1 MNLSELKNLDL
12 GALLKG
18 ALNKNSSLKGPQA
31 KMILWG
37 GLGALVF
44 VAYIVFVFLPY
55 LAEREQIAQKIAS
68 IPEMEAKIKY
78 LDVANK
84 RAQEELLQAEMNY
97 LELNR
102 LFSVESE
109 LEDMYQRLSQMA
121 SSQGLV
127 ISALSTD
134 GEEAIY
140 AGGRT
145 IPPGQAAAP
154 GAPNAPPAA
163 PNPNAN
169 QNANANA
176 AANATPL
183 FYRIKLKV
191 ELTGNYNR
199 YMRYRKLLAGFE
211 KTVNIDK
218 EQIILVSGNTHGL
231 VQVKSQLSTYRLP
244 QKLQT
249 KAANTPL
256 FQRSIEMALSPLVGN
271 AHAATK
277 SDTGKG
283 LLKNEQVVAVDP
295 LPTEGSRVNDR
306 DPFSKSSSGMIE
318 GGRDPRYSP
327 LLMADPQSYVIMG
340 VVVSNTTK
348 AAMIRTDFRES
359 FVVRVGDRL
368 GNQGG
373 VIADIDMDG
382 IILRQPNGKI
392 RLYLQSQAGQFPAES
407 SKGGGAR

>member
-18 ALNKNSSLKGPQA
+18 VLNKNSSLKGPQA
-31 KMILWG
+31 KMVLWG
-37 GLGALVF
+37 GFAALLF

-55 LAEREQIAQKIAS
+55 LAEREQMAQKIAA
-68 IPEMEAKIKY
+68 IPEMEAKVKY

-84 RAQEELLQAEMNY
+84 RAQEDLLQAEMNY

-102 LFSVESE
+102 LFSVDSE
-109 LEDMYQRLSQMA
+109 LEDLYQRLSQMA

-140 AGGRT
+140 AGGKT
-145 IPPGQAAAP
+145 APPGQAAAAPSAPAPAP
-154 GAPNAPPAA
+154 GGSPASAPNAAANPP
-163 PNPNAN
+163 
-169 QNANANA
+169 
-176 AANATPL
+176 ANATPL

-191 ELTGNYNR
+191 EMTGNYNR

-244 QKLQT
+244 QKLQS
-249 KAANTPL
+249 KVAPQSSL
-256 FQRSIEMALSPLVGN
+256 QRTIHLALEAMISS
-271 AHAATK
+271 AHAATATDSK
-277 SDTGKG
+277 TG
-283 LLKNEQVVAVDP
+283 LLKNEHVVVDP
-295 LPTEGSRVNDR
+295 PSSEGGRVNDR

-340 VVVSNTTK
+340 VVVSNSVK

-392 RLYLQSQAGQFPAES
+392 RLYLQSQAGQFPGVDN
-407 SKGGGAR
+407 SKGGAR

>member
-12 GALLKG
+12 GALIKG
-18 ALNKNSSLKGPQA
+18 ALNKNSSLKGPQG

-37 GLGALVF
+37 GLASLLF

-55 LAEREQIAQKIAS
+55 LAEREQIAQKIAA

-145 IPPGQAAAP
+145 TPPGQPAAP
-154 GAPNAPPAA
+154 GAPNAPPA
-163 PNPNAN
+163 PNSNPNAAPI
-169 QNANANA
+169 AN
-176 AANATPL
+176 ANATPL

-218 EQIILVSGNTHGL
+218 EQITLVSGNTHGL

-249 KAANTPL
+249 KSASASL
-256 FQRSIEMALSPLVGN
+256 FQRSLDLALSQLVSN
-271 AHAATK
+271 AQAATK

-283 LLKNEQVVAVDP
+283 LLNNEQVVAVDP
-295 LPTEGSRVNDR
+295 PSTEGGRVNDR

-340 VVVSNTTK
+340 VVVSNSTK

-392 RLYLQSQAGQFPAES
+392 RLYLQSQSGQFPAEG
-407 SKGGGAR
+407 SKSGGAR